1 MKLKKSKKKKTA
13 IPKGQHSIYE
23 VVPFKRRIKNIA
35 VTHNNRYISYLKVTP
50 KNLGNLNG
58 AEQYQ
63 MMHQFEI
70 LERTYDE
77 DHAILS
83 LMFPPN
89 TTENVRFWTKMLQEA
104 RHQRNMAKVE
114 TCKRQL
120 DKLTMVR
127 RFKPNQEF
135 YIVVYA
141 DSIKEMLERK
151 ELLIRL
157 GGNALGLKELSDEEF
172 EQVQFK
178 ECNMNTE
185 L

>member
-1 MKLKKSKKKKTA
+1 MKLKRARKKKTS

-23 VVPFKRRIKNIA
+23 VVPFKRRIKNMA
-35 VTHNNRYISYLKVTP
+35 VTHNNKYISYLKVTP

-58 AEQYQ
+58 TEQYQ
-63 MMHQFEI
+63 MMHQLET
-70 LERTYDE
+70 LERTYDY

-89 TTENVRFWTKMLQEA
+89 VNENVLFWTKMLQEA
-104 RHQRNMAKVE
+104 RQQKDISKVT

-120 DKLTMVR
+120 EKLSMVK

-141 DSIKEMLERK
+141 DSVKEMLERK

-157 GGNALGLKELSDEEF
+157 GGNALGLKELSEEEF